1 MKKNEN
7 HLLISV
13 LYKNQEDISA
23 RGENPE
29 ELLDFISTESSHDE
43 FLRNKRDLERDITF
57 YKNRI
62 LEMSNSIV
70 EEMQLLDECVEELK
84 EVYQKSID
92 DGCSKEDNVH

>member
-1 MKKNEN
+1 MKE
-7 HLLISV
+7 
-13 LYKNQEDISA
+13 EDISA

-29 ELLDFISTESSHDE
+29 ELLDFISTESSYDE
-43 FLRNKRDLERDITF
+43 FLRNKRDLERDIAF

-84 EVYQKSID
+84 EMYQKSID
-92 DGCSKEDNVH
+92 DGCSKEDNIC

>member
-1 MKKNEN
+1 M
-7 HLLISV
+7 
-13 LYKNQEDISA
+13 
-23 RGENPE
+23 
-29 ELLDFISTESSHDE
+29 
-43 FLRNKRDLERDITF
+43 F

-92 DGCSKEDNVH
+92 DGCPKEDNVH

>member
-1 MKKNEN
+1 MKTMTC
-7 HLLISV
+7 SV
-13 LYKNQEDISA
+13 VWRHEEDISA
-23 RGENPE
+23 SGENSE

-43 FLRNKRDLERDITF
+43 FLRNKRDLERDIAF

-84 EVYQKSID
+84 EVYQKSIE
-92 DGCSKEDNVH
+92 DGCSKEDNIR

>member
-1 MKKNEN
+1 MKTMTC
-7 HLLISV
+7 SV
-13 LYKNQEDISA
+13 VWRYEEDISA
-23 RGENPE
+23 SGENSE

-43 FLRNKRDLERDITF
+43 FLRNKRDLERDIAF

-84 EVYQKSID
+84 EVYQKSIE
-92 DGCSKEDNVH
+92 DGCSKEDNIR